1 MLELNDLVVCAA
13 LKCRQSAD
21 GPLPGPAEHLS
32 KTVITW
38 PASSGIE
45 MMDSEH
51 NKNICMKLFTILQE
65 HQPLTTLY
73 EHMTVSD

>member
-32 KTVITW
+32 KTVIT
-38 PASSGIE
+38 
-45 MMDSEH
+45 
-51 NKNICMKLFTILQE
+51 
-65 HQPLTTLY
+65 
-73 EHMTVSD
+73 

>member
-1 MLELNDLVVCAA
+1 MLEFKDLVVCAA

-51 NKNICMKLFTILQE
+51 NKIFIWNYSPSFRYTKIQQHCMNTWQ
-65 HQPLTTLY
+65 
-73 EHMTVSD
+73 